1 MANLNNVV
9 NITCEKLN
17 ERITI
22 LRPVVTVDS
31 EGNRKRDYACYKS
44 VWANVEVL
52 GSMNSGESGTE
63 VKRIVTY
70 SIVIRVQKDII
81 HEHDRILWNCITLRQ
96 TSPAVEIGRKYIVIS
111 AKDLREKDG

>member
-81 HEHDRILWNCITLRQ
+81 HEHDRILWNGITLRQ

-111 AKDLREKDG
+111 AKDLRENG